1 MLPANSQRHPGRYA
15 AFAHRLSGLALA
27 IFLPFHFLAL
37 GLAIEGEAAL
47 DSFLAWSDQ
56 PLVKI
61 AEWGLVTLLAVHLA
75 AGLRVLVLEFLPWRD
90 SRKGWVTAGGI
101 AAAAAGLAFI
111 VSAFA

>member
-1 MLPANSQRHPGRYA
+1 MRLANSQRHPGRYA
-15 AFAHRLSGLALA
+15 AFAHRLSGVLLAV
-27 IFLPFHFLAL
+27 FLPFHFLAL
-37 GLAIEGEAAL
+37 GLAIEGEARL
-47 DSFLAWSDQ
+47 DGFLVWSDQ

-90 SRKGWVTAGGI
+90 SRKGWVTVGGI
-101 AAAAAGLAFI
+101 VAAATGLAFV